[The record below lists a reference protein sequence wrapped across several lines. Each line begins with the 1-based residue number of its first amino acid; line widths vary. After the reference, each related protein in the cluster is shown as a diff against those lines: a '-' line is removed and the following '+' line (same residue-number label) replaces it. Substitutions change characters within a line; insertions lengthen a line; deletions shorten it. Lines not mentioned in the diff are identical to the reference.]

1 MTMWTQRQ
9 LVRTRAWLLVCVRVL
24 APYTVCLNVRRRVL
38 VGGGRDGAAGLKNC
52 LDSRGSELTE
62 PLRCKLSIVL
72 YLYSVRIHL
81 TAW

>member
-52 LDSRGSELTE
+52 LEGAS
-62 PLRCKLSIVL
+62 
-72 YLYSVRIHL
+72 
-81 TAW
+81 